1 MKKTRT
7 LVSEQIERVI
17 YVVRGQRV
25 MLDSDLA
32 RLYGVSTK
40 ALNQAV
46 KRNTERFPDDFA
58 HQVTEQ
64 EVTNLRSQIV
74 TSSGLRGGRRYRPW
88 VFTEH
93 GVAMLA
99 SVLKSPHA
107 ARVNVEIIRAFIR
120 LRNILLTPGE
130 LATQFSQLAKSVSL
144 HDEHLKLVSEIL
156 RRLMNPPEPPATPK
170 RKIGFRPEMKSRIA
184 NHEPSVD
191 GEVL

>member
-1 MKKTRT
+1 MKTKQAII
-7 LVSEQIERVI
+7 SEKIERLI

-46 KRNTERFPDDFA
+46 KRNIERFPDDFA
-58 HQVTEQ
+58 YQLSEQDVTD
-64 EVTNLRSQIV
+64 LRSQIV

-99 SVLKSPHA
+99 SVLKSPQA
-107 ARVNVEIIRAFIR
+107 ARVNVEIIRAFVR
-120 LRNILLTPGE
+120 LRNVLLTPGE
-130 LATQFSQLAKSVSL
+130 LATQLSRLAKTVSF
-144 HDEHLKLVSEIL
+144 HDENLTLVSEIL

-170 RKIGFRPEMKSRIA
+170 RKIGFRPEMKSRRV
-184 NHEPSVD
+184 NLEPSVD
-191 GEVL
+191 GEMI